1 MVKKTKKKIIV
12 AWALLSIIS
21 GIVLFFFLTGEK
33 LPQFLSETRKVDA
46 NLLIVEGWLPDSAIK
61 MAYNEFK
68 NNNYDLIIT
77 TGLKYH
83 DIDFCMV
90 ASNGFLIF
98 YPELDTITNNRL
110 RNHKIEVLAHS
121 KMGGDY
127 CSHFNFYVNDSLI
140 ADFYADELERKYMIT
155 WEGSLTEI
163 DSLVIHFD
171 NDMVDDY
178 GDRNL
183 YIKEIIIDDE
193 IIIPYQFNSEC
204 DIGQLDGKER
214 IINDFESHAEIARN
228 KLVTFGLDSASVV
241 AVPGKRVKMNR
252 TLTSALAFKDWLKT
266 SPIEVKAINI
276 ISLGMHSRRTS
287 MTFNKILGKS
297 YNIGIISLPDNSGSV
312 NKSSDRFGVLGEF
325 LRLVYYRIILIPF
338 DLLNWSMF
346 KGMF

>member
-183 YIKEIIIDDE
+183 
-193 IIIPYQFNSEC
+193 
-204 DIGQLDGKER
+204 
-214 IINDFESHAEIARN
+214 
-228 KLVTFGLDSASVV
+228 
-241 AVPGKRVKMNR
+241 
-252 TLTSALAFKDWLKT
+252 
-266 SPIEVKAINI
+266 
-276 ISLGMHSRRTS
+276 
-287 MTFNKILGKS
+287 
-297 YNIGIISLPDNSGSV
+297 
-312 NKSSDRFGVLGEF
+312 
-325 LRLVYYRIILIPF
+325 
-338 DLLNWSMF
+338 
-346 KGMF
+346 